1 LGEYG
6 ASEAQL
12 KRGAEQ
18 KVELKSTA
26 IFGSLKHELRTE
38 DVDSYSVVLYKLQ
51 YAKKLMGAR
60 NLAELNEK
68 VRARITELELLAIR
82 GKVKGSG
89 TNDAIAALA
98 EFAWR
103 LPDKDIWKVL
113 TLTLAEPNP
122 GLRLAPDLARA
133 LVLEGS
139 PDYAVRK
146 YKEEAR
152 RLGRK
157 ARISYR
163 ARSISY
169 FRKDCT
175 PKEGPEHFVP
185 IVESEIDWRTGTV
198 KGKYLFYML
207 RYEKDTCING
217 KAGAVANRVLQLNP
231 TPEYEGIGF
240 RFALGEEDRLTL
252 AEIELRAHWVAIR
265 VPAEMAERTSD
276 GRIKVTA
283 VPDSKRAIKGH
294 MILVVLKDPEVCLST
309 IKSLNPQFE
318 LVAELRHPENAGS
331 EVYFFEELLKARY
344 YYDYGHRYAVRGK
357 LVMEESGPKTDPC
370 SKSLIPWLSAA

>member
-1 LGEYG
+1 
-6 ASEAQL
+6 
-12 KRGAEQ
+12 
-18 KVELKSTA
+18 
-26 IFGSLKHELRTE
+26 
-38 DVDSYSVVLYKLQ
+38 
-51 YAKKLMGAR
+51 MGAGD
-60 NLAELNEK
+60 LAELNEK
-68 VRARITELELLAIR
+68 VKARITELELLVIE

-89 TNDAIAALA
+89 TKDAIAALA

-103 LPDKDIWKVL
+103 LPDKEIWKVL

-146 YKEEAR
+146 YREEVR
-152 RLGRK
+152 RLSRK

-163 ARSISY
+163 AHSISY
-169 FRKDCT
+169 FCKDGT

-185 IVESEIDWRTGTV
+185 VVESEIDWRTGAV
-198 KGKYLFYML
+198 KGKYLFCML

-217 KAGAVANRVLQLNP
+217 KTGAAANLMLRLNP

-240 RFALGEEDRLTL
+240 RFAVGEEDELTL
-252 AEIELRAHWVAIR
+252 TEIELRAHWVAIR

-283 VPDSKRAIKGH
+283 VPDTKRMIKGH
-294 MILVVLKDPEVCLST
+294 MVLVVLKDPEVGMNT
-309 IKSLNPQFE
+309 IKMLNPQLE
-318 LVAELRHPENAGS
+318 LAAALRRPANAGS
-331 EVYFFEELLKARY
+331 DIYFFEELPKAHY
-344 YYDYGHRYAVRGK
+344 YYKYGHRYPVKGR
-357 LVMEESGPKTDPC
+357 LVMEESGPRTDPC
-370 SKSLIPWLSAA
+370 SAPLIPRLSAANTK